1 MDPQQGYQDLI
12 WAAQSHSLL
21 RNDLVTGLLSHEQH
35 ERLKCGDFVN
45 AFDKFLAGR
54 DGLMNHKV
62 GLYFELLI
70 EFLISNVLQGEL
82 TYCGQQVVEKGR
94 TVGEVDFVFEHQAET
109 WHLETAVK
117 FYLFVPEAS
126 SAIERLVGPNSSD
139 SFESK
144 MDRLFHHQLP
154 LSQRAFPEVTK
165 RVAFVKGRIFY
176 PHQFTQCHAVRSP
189 TFALPDRLNSEH
201 ETGVWCRAAD
211 CQAFLA
217 QLTANRYVV
226 RRKPHWLADSLR
238 SFGSADVMS
247 RLEMIDYLLQHF
259 KSSKRPLMLSSLIE
273 VNGWFEEVDRI
284 FVVDDTW
291 PWK

>member
-21 RNDLVTGLLSHEQH
+21 RDDLATDLLSHAQQ

-45 AFDKFLAGR
+45 AFDRFLAR
-54 DGLMNHKV
+54 RTGLMNHKV
-62 GLYFELLI
+62 GLYFELLV
-70 EFLISNVLQGEL
+70 EFLIAHVLQGKL
-82 TYCGQQVVEKGR
+82 VHRGQQVIENGR
-94 TVGEVDFVFEHQAET
+94 TIGEVDFVFEHHGET

-117 FYLFVPEAS
+117 FYLFVPEAC
-126 SAIERLVGPNSSD
+126 SAAECLVGPNSSD

-154 LSQRAFPEVTK
+154 LSQEAFPEVTN

-176 PHQFTQCHAVRSP
+176 PHQFTQFNAVSSCLSE
-189 TFALPDRLNSEH
+189 LPDRLNPEH

-211 CQAFLA
+211 CHDFFR
-217 QLTANRYVV
+217 QLKANRYVI

-238 SFGSADVMS
+238 SFDSADVLT
-247 RLEMIDYLLQHF
+247 RLEMIDSLSQHF
-259 KSSKRPLMLSSLIE
+259 QSSKRPLMLSSFVAADGL
-273 VNGWFEEVDRI
+273 FEEVDRI

-291 PWK
+291 PWQ